1 MRLLRRRLTVNYDWE
16 YFSIA
21 KTSSMSDTATHNN
34 HLRTIEALY
43 RGHHG
48 WLYTTLRKKLGNAMD
63 AADLAQD
70 TFTRILASR
79 VPVIEQP
86 RAYLSCV
93 AKGILVNWY
102 QRKALERAYL
112 DALAL
117 LPISEVPSPELRFM
131 TLETLHEIDTML
143 DALPAPVKRTFLLS
157 QIGGLKYED
166 IAGQLGVSL
175 ITVKRYM
182 KQALVQCLMLVE

>member
-1 MRLLRRRLTVNYDWE
+1 MNDALPAAD
-16 YFSIA
+16 A
-21 KTSSMSDTATHNN
+21 P
-34 HLRTIEALY
+34 HLHAIEALY
-43 RGHHG
+43 SGHHS
-48 WLYTTLRKKLGNAMD
+48 WLYATLRKKLGNAMD
-63 AADLAQD
+63 AADLTQD

-79 VPVIEQP
+79 ISVIDQP

-112 DALAL
+112 DALAV
-117 LPISEVPSPELRFM
+117 LPAPEAPSPETRYLI
-131 TLETLHEIDTML
+131 LETLHEIDAML
-143 DALPAPVKRTFLLS
+143 DALPPLVKRAFLLS
-157 QIGGLKYED
+157 QIGGLKYDD

-182 KQALVQCLMLVE
+182 KQAFVQCLMLVE